1 MNDNSTYYTDLI
13 TRYFSGEITEDEL
26 RLLSDWLKNDP
37 QNSETFRQYQKTWRL
52 VEKQNIQSSINI
64 DEEWIAM
71 QAKMNVSSPG
81 NNASAKV
88 ISLNQNR
95 NQRIF
100 PLQNY
105 LKVAAAIIILLAS
118 SFLLYQ
124 YISKPG
130 NIVVTAQAGNMDQ
143 VLPDGSVVS
152 LHAGSQITYPAKFA
166 SNSRN
171 VELKGEA
178 YFKVT
183 HDKTKPFIVSS
194 GDARVEVLGTQFN
207 VNTNSPSGAME
218 VVLTSGK
225 VSVYYKEKPA
235 DNVLLLPGEKAIV
248 NTGQKQISKS
258 ANTDPNY
265 IAWKT
270 RVLVF
275 DNETL
280 GQVVNTLR
288 NVYQTPITLADSQL
302 SGCRVTAS
310 FNAQSLE
317 SVLQV
322 IKETLDL
329 QLKQNGKVIVISG
342 KGCEN

>member
-37 QNSETFRQYQKTWRL
+37 QNSETFRQYQKTWQL

-64 DEEWIAM
+64 DEEWVAM
-71 QAKMNVSSPG
+71 KEKMNISSSG
-81 NNASAKV
+81 NNASAKI
-88 ISLNQNR
+88 ISLEQNR
-95 NQRIF
+95 KQRIF
-100 PLQNY
+100 SLQNS
-105 LKVAAAIIILLAS
+105 LKVAAALIILLVS
-118 SFLLYQ
+118 SFLLYY

-130 NIVVTAQAGNMDQ
+130 NIVVTAQAENMEQ

-166 SNSRN
+166 SNTRN

-225 VSVYYKEKPA
+225 VSVYYKAKPA
-235 DNVLLLPGEKAIV
+235 DNVLLMPGEKAIV
-248 NTGQKQISKS
+248 NAGQKQISKS
-258 ANTDPNY
+258 ANSDINY
-265 IAWKT
+265 MAWKT
-270 RVLVF
+270 RMLVF

-288 NVYQTPITLADSQL
+288 NVYQTPITLADAQL
-302 SGCRVTAS
+302 SECRVTAS

-329 QLKQNGKVIVISG
+329 QLKQNGKEIVISG
-342 KGCEN
+342 KGCDN